1 MLISLGGYLERRF
14 DCCIL
19 SIRCNYA
26 ICSPMNAAC
35 VMNINELHRFLPMAE
50 SWLMNI
56 NKQALAAVGFVNSR
70 FTGGWVLRAR
80 ETQCGRVK
88 KLREGGEIT
97 PSFFLTAS
105 TENGGI
111 GFFVSN
117 LQIPV
122 WLLSAVRVISGAT
135 AGPSVAFGVSA
146 GFRLSSVWVC
156 DGCLEETERGTI
168 SHLTVTYIWYQDNIY
183 NSIIARDTGVISS
196 KLLSALKY
204 YMILRFLDR
213 LNSFTGFKNRFVF
226 VAYMC
231 EMYEF

>member
-1 MLISLGGYLERRF
+1 
-14 DCCIL
+14 
-19 SIRCNYA
+19 
-26 ICSPMNAAC
+26 
-35 VMNINELHRFLPMAE
+35 
-50 SWLMNI
+50 MNI

-70 FTGGWVLRAR
+70 FTGGESWERERRSVGGLRNCER
-80 ETQCGRVK
+80 EEKSHR
-88 KLREGGEIT
+88 L
-97 PSFFLTAS
+97 FFLTAS

-122 WLLSAVRVISGAT
+122 WLLSAVRVISGGT
-135 AGPSVAFGVSA
+135 AGPSAPAVAFGVSA